1 MFVDSVVIWVA
12 SGKGGDGIVHMRRE
26 NIARKVARMG
36 AMAVVAVTS
45 FLKCCQR

>member
-26 NIARKVARMG
+26 KYRAKGGPDGG

-45 FLKCCQR
+45 F